1 MSYPLRLPP
10 ELDSEARERC
20 QRLGISLNA
29 FIAVALDA
37 YLRGAAGGRKQW
49 QPTRATK
56 AKGQSVGKGKGR
68 ELTEQDLP
76 GWRFFHP
83 DPDMWPY
90 VDPDFQGD
98 PIFKRHSGDDEASMA
113 AIEAEYW
120 RTRERPA
127 G

>member
-10 ELDSEARERC
+10 ELDAEARERC

-37 YLRGAAGGRKQW
+37 YLRSEGRPAAKRPAKAAPAREQRQPERAKPTAAPGGQ
-49 QPTRATK
+49 QP
-56 AKGQSVGKGKGR
+56 SLDDWR
-68 ELTEQDLP
+68 E
-76 GWRFFHP
+76 WN
-83 DPDMWPY
+83 DPDMWPLFDPEFEHRWEG
-90 VDPDFQGD
+90 VDQT
-98 PIFKRHSGDDEASMA
+98 DEAACA

-120 RTRERPA
+120 STRERPQ